1 MKIHAWQISKPGGPE
16 ALEWSEREIEPQ
28 ANDVLVRHTAIG
40 VNFIDTYFRKGLYP
54 APLPIGIGA
63 EGAGIV
69 EAVGSGV
76 TEFSVGD
83 RVGYC
88 GGTPGSYSE
97 ARFIDE
103 ASLVRLPDAI
113 NEEVSAAC
121 LLKGLTVAYL
131 IFKTFPLNASHTALF
146 HAAAGGVGLIFCQW
160 AKSLGVRIIGTAG
173 SEEKAALAY
182 ENGCDEVILY
192 REQDVARRVR
202 ELTDGRGVDVAY
214 DAVGKD
220 TFEGTLGSLAPRG
233 LFVSFGNASGPPPAV
248 NALDLMSRGSLFFT
262 RTSLMHYTST
272 RAELLALSRKLF
284 EAIEHGTVK
293 VHINHRYRL
302 ADAPQ
307 VHRDLEARRTT
318 GSVIM
323 VP

>member
-1 MKIHAWQISKPGGPE
+1 MKTGAWQVSTPGGPE
-16 ALEWSEREIEPQ
+16 TLEWAEHEIEPR
-28 ANDVLVRHTAIG
+28 ANEVLVRHTAIG

-54 APLPIGIGA
+54 TPLPTGIGA

-69 EAVGSGV
+69 EAIGSEV
-76 TEFSVGD
+76 TEFAIGD

-88 GGTPGSYSE
+88 GGSPASYSK
-97 ARFIDE
+97 ARVID
-103 ASLVRLPDAI
+103 AGSLVPLPDAI
-113 NEEVSAAC
+113 SEEVSAAC

-131 IFKTFPLNASHTALF
+131 IFKTFPLNASHTVLF

-160 AKSLGVRIIGTAG
+160 AKSLGARIIGSAG
-173 SEEKAALAY
+173 SKEKAELARA
-182 ENGCDEVILY
+182 NGCDEVILY
-192 REQDVARRVR
+192 RDEDVASRVR
-202 ELTDGRGVDVAY
+202 ELTGGKGVDVAY

-220 TFEGTLGSLAPRG
+220 TFDGTLNSLAPRG

-248 NALDLMSRGSLFFT
+248 SALDLMTRGSLFFT

-272 RAELLALSRKLF
+272 RAELLDLSAKLSQ
-284 EAIEHGTVK
+284 AIETGVVK
-293 VHINHRYRL
+293 VHINHRYKL
-302 ADAPQ
+302 ADARE
-307 VHRDLEARRTT
+307 VHQDLEARRTT